1 MASQRHSHARHRLT
15 PEPPPVCSRRRRC
28 AALNCLST
36 LAPQHLVFSQDGRFL
51 YLLGEMSG
59 LIAVFERNA
68 TTCGLERVERVPI
81 GEGANWIQ
89 VVRVT

>member
-1 MASQRHSHARHRLT
+1 M
-15 PEPPPVCSRRRRC
+15 CSVELP
-28 AALNCLST
+28 LNFG
-36 LAPQHLVFSQDGRFL
+36 PQHLVFSQDGRFI

-81 GEGANWIQ
+81 GAGANWIQ

>member
-1 MASQRHSHARHRLT
+1 
-15 PEPPPVCSRRRRC
+15 VCSVQLPLNFGPRHL
-28 AALNCLST
+28 ALC
-36 LAPQHLVFSQDGRFL
+36 QDGRFL

-68 TTCGLERVERVPI
+68 TTGGLERVQRVAM
-81 GEGANWIQ
+81 GAGANWIQ